1 MNSYHVFIPSR
12 GRWQGARKLTEI
24 WLEHGFE
31 VHWVVEP
38 SEHNQYFDSLVIPYS
53 GAKRIGV
60 PSTYVHP
67 LPRPNMGIGFSRHH
81 CINLAASY
89 GLRTMLLA
97 DDDIKPGRLVEK
109 ANMKNF
115 VECAGHSKV
124 LGITARY
131 GYHDLCLGDKI
142 KDREDLILLPSGTF
156 RLVALNVNNVLSLG
170 NYDKSLEYAEDCDL
184 FLRGLKYGFPWMIHL
199 GTWTNSIGGRYQ
211 PGGILDYAKSAYSKA
226 EVSDLL
232 KVKKHDW
239 HWELYD
245 KYPNFVNDPAKAD
258 FSKQNSIRISWRKAY
273 NMLLPD
279 WQKWSAL
286 HGGYLADYLG
296 ITK

>member
-1 MNSYHVFIPSR
+1 MINHHVFIPSR
-12 GRWQGARKLTEI
+12 GRWHGALKLTHV
-24 WLEHGFE
+24 WREHGFE

-38 SEHNQYFDSLVIPYS
+38 NEALAYKAAVADTRYDDADAWAV
-53 GAKRIGV
+53 
-60 PSTYVHP
+60 VHQ
-67 LPRPNMGIGFSRHH
+67 LPRPNMGIGFSRNH
-81 CINLAASY
+81 CMSLAASF
-89 GLRTMLLA
+89 GLRAMILA

-142 KDREDLILLPSGTF
+142 RDRDDLILLPSGTF
-156 RLVALNVNNVLSLG
+156 RLVALNVDNVLSLG

-184 FLRGLKYGFPWMIHL
+184 FLRGLEAGYPWMIHL
-199 GTWTNSIGGRYQ
+199 GTHSNSIGGRYE
-211 PGGILDYAKSAYSKA
+211 PGGLLAYAGGDPDA
-226 EVSDLL
+226 LNC
-232 KVKKHDW
+232 KKKDW
-239 HWELYD
+239 HCELYH
-245 KYPNFVNDPAKAD
+245 KYPEFVNDPAKAD

-273 NMLLPD
+273 NELMPD

-286 HGGYLADYLG
+286 HGGYINDYFGLLRR
-296 ITK
+296 